1 MTKSLWVGQRLL
13 QLVPVLIG
21 ISIISFTLIQMIP
34 GDPARL
40 MLGPKA
46 SPEAVAAVRERLG
59 LDQPAIS
66 RYFQYMGNLLQG
78 DLGDSYR
85 YQMPVLDLILER
97 LPVTAFLA
105 LYVMVLSIPTT
116 LFLGRAAGR
125 RRNTW
130 VDHSIRLLSVLGM
143 TVPVFWLAVL
153 MLRLFSIDLGW
164 FPVGG
169 YGEGFIGHL
178 HHLFLP
184 AVSTAIW
191 VVPVLVRNLR
201 AAIIE
206 ESLADYL
213 TASRS
218 KGLPE
223 NYIFSKHVLRNAS
236 FTTINLL
243 CVMVIW
249 MIGGTVIVELVYA
262 ITGLGTLMFNAI
274 LALDFVV
281 IQSLTL
287 FYAVTTVTITLLT
300 DLVSGFIDPR
310 LET

>member
-1 MTKSLWVGQRLL
+1 MTKSLWIGQRLL
-13 QLVPVLIG
+13 QLIPVLIG

-59 LDQPAIS
+59 LDLPAIS

-116 LFLGRAAGR
+116 LLLGRAAGR
-125 RRNTW
+125 RSNTW
-130 VDHSIRLLSVLGM
+130 VDHSIRMLSVLGM

-206 ESLADYL
+206 ESLADYV
-213 TASRS
+213 TASRA

-236 FTTINLL
+236 LPTLNLL
-243 CVMVIW
+243 GVMVIW
-249 MIGGTVIVELVYA
+249 LIGGTVIVELVYA
-262 ITGLGTLMFNAI
+262 IPGLGTLMFNAI
-274 LALDFVV
+274 LARDFVV